1 MQLNR
6 IKNGIFGG
14 QSPLFHSKRHDE
26 TTLMSALYTNMNILL
41 LGVEILARC
50 TGDYNKSDYEAWV
63 PLFIEAE
70 IPLLSQLTH

>member
-50 TGDYNKSDYEAWV
+50 TGDYNKSDYEA
-63 PLFIEAE
+63 
-70 IPLLSQLTH
+70 